1 MPAQETCFFLEC
13 QGRKDRR
20 ESLCPPIFSPC
31 MSGCNTC
38 LASLHLSEKGWTAPE
53 HAVLDQSTVLILH
66 SSGFC
71 DFSGD
76 WSSKRK
82 GIYTADKGCT
92 NSRTEAFLEKYHINL
107 HSKSKPAF
115 PFPTHIFP
123 SRTFW
128 NRDSTLPESLC
139 FARLFSPSPK
149 HELRTHA
156 AAPQQ
161 QHSAPAALPA
171 AAGSWWRWRRLL
183 RRLPRL
189 LSSSS
194 PALIVRLCWPRSSVL
209 CPGAIATLFAPWGR
223 STSPGSGPSLASEES
238 AGYFSSL
245 QQVAEAGWNQMQTTK
260 WFVKNFVAISEGFA
274 LCGDTGCCYSWEPIA
289 GEGRAVCRKYCFCLL
304 TNSCRHQTSTHSSMH
319 IPYSIA

>member
-1 MPAQETCFFLEC
+1 M
-13 QGRKDRR
+13 
-20 ESLCPPIFSPC
+20 
-31 MSGCNTC
+31 
-38 LASLHLSEKGWTAPE
+38 
-53 HAVLDQSTVLILH
+53 DQSTVLILH
-66 SSGFC
+66 SSGFS

-76 WSSKRK
+76 RSSKRK
-82 GIYTADKGCT
+82 GIYTADKVRT
-92 NSRTEAFLEKYHINL
+92 NSRTEAFWEKYRINL

-149 HELRTHA
+149 HELRGHA

-161 QHSAPAALPA
+161 QHPAPAALPA
-171 AAGSWWRWRRLL
+171 AAGSWWRRRRLL

-238 AGYFSSL
+238 AGYFSHCNKLLKLTEIKCKPQSGL
-245 QQVAEAGWNQMQTTK
+245 WRTLLLFQKALPFAVTQA
-260 WFVKNFVAISEGFA
+260 VAILGS
-274 LCGDTGCCYSWEPIA
+274 
-289 GEGRAVCRKYCFCLL
+289 LL
-304 TNSCRHQTSTHSSMH
+304 QARGGPSVG
-319 IPYSIA
+319 SIAFAF